1 MKGVI
6 ITYKE
11 YYLKQHPESASI
23 IDRIIINKCPAE
35 YIDCQC
41 HVANKIKCLLYQDNK
56 TDIKEL
62 REACWNQKMEENIK
76 EEKEKKNMTY
86 KELWIKLHPGE
97 DFIHANEE
105 TGHCPDHFNYE
116 KTTLYCPKDGNGEAS
131 CHVCWDRE
139 VPEETIEKFL
149 GKKTI
154 KTPKFK
160 VGDRVKVVN
169 PVSGCTGAKHKIG
182 IVTNEKARNGL
193 DGSTPFPTI
202 HIKLEKSGSTWCVN
216 EDGCVL
222 VTKGSA
228 NTASQTKKSPK
239 FNIGDKVRVIHP
251 EDGCVGCGGEIGI
264 VTTEEAGNGLF
275 GNEPYPTINIKIQ
288 DINSVCYNQIWCV
301 NEDGCE
307 LINEIPALEKTTDDF
322 PHFDDWT
329 GKIIKL
335 KSGKVYLVVSF
346 DVAYYRNNAL
356 ISPNGDIKISIGNLL
371 PETIDGDKIV
381 EIYKFAPLR
390 TTLAANL
397 TDLGT
402 SELLWKAKEKKKMS
416 YEDIVAA
423 LGYEFE
429 LV

>member
-1 MKGVI
+1 MGFPTMNFM
-6 ITYKE
+6 TYKE

-62 REACWNQKMEENIK
+62 REACWNQQMEENIK

-97 DFIHANEE
+97 EFIHDDNYNYE
-105 TGHCPDHFNYE
+105 GKCPCDFNYE
-116 KTTLYCPKDGNGEAS
+116 TEKWTCPVVDCKACWNREA
-131 CHVCWDRE
+131 
-139 VPEETIEKFL
+139 PEEVIKNFL
-149 GKKTI
+149 KNDKRA
-154 KTPKFK
+154 PKFK
-160 VGDRVKVVN
+160 VGDRVKLTN
-169 PVSGCTGAKHKIG
+169 PITGCFGAENMIG
-182 IVTNEKARNGL
+182 IVTDEKARNGL
-193 DGSTPFPTI
+193 YDSELFPTI
-202 HIKLEKSGSTWCVN
+202 HIKLEESGSTWCVN

-228 NTASQTKKSPK
+228 NTASQTEKAPK

-251 EDGCVGCGGEIGI
+251 EDGCAGCEGEIGI

-307 LINEIPALEKTTDDF
+307 LISEAPAPEKTTDDF